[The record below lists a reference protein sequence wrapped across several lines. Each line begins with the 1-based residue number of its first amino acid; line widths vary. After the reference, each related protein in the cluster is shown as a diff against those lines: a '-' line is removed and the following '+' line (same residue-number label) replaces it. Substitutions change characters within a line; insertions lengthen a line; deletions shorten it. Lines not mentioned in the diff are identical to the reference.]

1 MLLLLNIRKY
11 RKKWLLSFSDTDMS
25 SLRAL
30 RESIRQFFI
39 SQFVITTTI
48 LFFPDTQLLPE

>member
-1 MLLLLNIRKY
+1 MLNIRKY

-39 SQFVITTTI
+39 PQFVITTTI